1 MDNTFSEWL
10 QELKDQRTINLEDA
24 VETLKK
30 VPGVGNR
37 ALNALRNLP
46 PADKDPAA
54 LYVIADHYGYDSQ
67 SRQLVE
73 EMGELTAAL
82 NHFWRQDLQCGSVA
96 FAPDLHTDHI
106 LEEAADVEI
115 CLRQLIYMLHGED
128 RIMELIDN
136 KLRRQQE
143 RISHERSVSM

>member
-1 MDNTFSEWL
+1 MNNTFSGWL
-10 QELKDQRTINLEDA
+10 QELKDQRTINLDDA

-37 ALNALRNLP
+37 ALEALRNLP

-54 LYVIADHYGYDSQ
+54 LYAIADHYGYDSQ

-82 NHFWRQDLQCGSVA
+82 NHFWRQDLQCGEIS
-96 FAPDLHTDHI
+96 FTPDLHTDHI

-128 RIMELIDN
+128 RIRGLMND

-143 RISHERSVSM
+143 RISYEGSMSM